1 VSLLFAALSVIIGT
15 SLPYLPVWLD
25 WAGLS
30 PSEIAVVTAM
40 PRIVRVGVTSI
51 IAFAA
56 DRAGDHRKF
65 LIGLSWAGLAGLVA
79 LGLSRGFWPIL
90 AWTTVFSLAWTT
102 ILPLTETGAMS
113 GVKAAGLDYGRM
125 RLWGSLSFIAASF
138 LGGSVVARLGAPS
151 AIWLVAAGAGLTVA
165 ATHGLPRPIGLA

>member
-1 VSLLFAALSVIIGT
+1 
-15 SLPYLPVWLD
+15 
-25 WAGLS
+25 
-30 PSEIAVVTAM
+30 VT
-40 PRIVRVGVTSI
+40 PI

-79 LGLSRGFWPIL
+79 LALSRGFWPIL
-90 AWTTVFSLAWTT
+90 AWTTVFALAWTT
-102 ILPLTETGAMS
+102 ILPLSETVAMS

-138 LGGSVVARLGAPS
+138 LGGWVVARLGAPS
-151 AIWLVAAGAGLTVA
+151 AIWLVAAGPGSP
-165 ATHGLPRPIGLA
+165 LPRRTAWRAPPGSGT